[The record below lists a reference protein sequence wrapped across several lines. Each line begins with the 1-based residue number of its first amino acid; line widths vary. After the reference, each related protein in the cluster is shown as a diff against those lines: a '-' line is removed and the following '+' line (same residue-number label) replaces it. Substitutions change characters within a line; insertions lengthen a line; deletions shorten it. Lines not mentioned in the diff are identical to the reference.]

1 MPDIED
7 QIRKA
12 IEEGKFDDLPGKGK
26 PLRLDEN
33 PLVDP
38 EWRLAQHLL
47 KSSGYT
53 LPWIEKRQEIQSEL
67 ESARGTLLKTW
78 QWRNDSLSGGRSAEE
93 VEQEWTHAREA
104 FQRVIGELN
113 RKIRDYNLEA
123 PAARFQLQALNVE
136 REIAAA
142 CGVSG

>member
-33 PLVDP
+33 PLADP

-53 LPWIEKRQEIQSEL
+53 LPWIEKRQEIQAEL
-67 ESARGTLLKTW
+67 EAVRDKLMKNWQRRKDTLAA
-78 QWRNDSLSGGRSAEE
+78 GHSAEE

-104 FQRVIGELN
+104 FQRAINELN

-123 PAARFQLQALNVE
+123 PAARFQIQPLNAE

>member
-33 PLVDP
+33 PLADP

-47 KSSGYT
+47 KSSGYS
-53 LPWIEKRQEIQSEL
+53 LPWIEKRQEIQAEL
-67 ESARGTLLKTW
+67 EAARDKLLVTW
-78 QWRNDSLSGGRSAEE
+78 QWRNDALEAGRSAESI
-93 VEQEWTHAREA
+93 EQEWQRARQA
-104 FQRVIGELN
+104 FQRMIGELN
-113 RKIRDYNLEA
+113 LKIRDYNLEA
-123 PAARFQLQALNVE
+123 PAARFQFQPLNAE